1 MPMHNSK
8 VLYDKGL
15 IKNLKMLTQSQITDS
30 QIRFVGRMDNIKMFY
45 GALKSVQFHND
56 VLINWTDNGFKATV
70 QDAKYLQGSVYV
82 NKSCFTEYSLL
93 EETTIRLN
101 LVVLCDCL
109 SIFANS
115 GVDCSMKMIYKG
127 EGSPVILI
135 LEQHGN
141 DDLVTECSIKTKTYE
156 EPLDFAIDDEQGCNT
171 IILRGADFATL
182 LNEIDK
188 SAEELEIFMSPKA
201 PYFRL
206 TVLGV
211 VQSESK
217 TEVAKSSEMIITFS
231 CDNEC
236 SNKYRMSHIRGMMKS
251 VLLATKVALR
261 TDSTGLL
268 NLQLMIG
275 PNSQICID
283 FFVTP
288 LVDDFAGNDS
298 S

>member
-1 MPMHNSK
+1 
-8 VLYDKGL
+8 
-15 IKNLKMLTQSQITDS
+15 MLTQSQITES

-45 GALKSVQFHND
+45 NSLKSVHIHND
-56 VLINWTDNGFKATV
+56 VLVNWSDNGFKAIV

-82 NKSCFTEYSLL
+82 NKTCFSEYALL
-93 EETTIRLN
+93 EDTTIRIN
-101 LVVLCDCL
+101 LAVLCDCL

-127 EGSPVILI
+127 DGSPLILI
-135 LEQHGN
+135 LEQHGT

-156 EPLDFAIDDEQGCNT
+156 EPLDFNIDDELGVNT
-171 IILRGADFATL
+171 IILRGSDFATL
-182 LNEIDK
+182 LNEINK
-188 SAEELEIFMSPKA
+188 SAEELEIFMSPKT

-217 TEVAKSSEMIITFS
+217 TEVAKTSEMIITFS

-236 SNKYRMSHIRGMMKS
+236 SNKYRMSHIRAMMKS
-251 VLLATKVALR
+251 LSLATKVAIR

-275 PNSQICID
+275 PGSQICIE
-283 FFVTP
+283 FFVTS
-288 LVDDFAGNDS
+288 LVDDFAANDS
-298 S
+298 N

>member
-1 MPMHNSK
+1 M
-8 VLYDKGL
+8 
-15 IKNLKMLTQSQITDS
+15 KMLTQSQITDS

-45 GALKSVQFHND
+45 SALKSVHFHTD
-56 VLINWTDNGFKATV
+56 VLIVWSDIGFKAIV
-70 QDAKYLQGSVYV
+70 QDAKYLQGLVYV
-82 NKSCFTEYSLL
+82 NKTCFSEYCLL
-93 EETTIRLN
+93 NDAELTIRIN
-101 LVVLCDCL
+101 LAVLCDCL

-127 EGSPVILI
+127 DGSPLILI
-135 LEQHGN
+135 LEQHGS

-156 EPLDFAIDDEQGCNT
+156 EPLGFTINDEQGFNT

-182 LNEIDK
+182 LNEINK
-188 SAEELEIFMSPKA
+188 SAEELEIFLSPKA

-217 TEVAKSSEMIITFS
+217 MEVAKTSEMIITFS
-231 CDNEC
+231 CENEC

-251 VLLATKVALR
+251 LSLASKVAIR

-275 PNSQICID
+275 TSNILIE
-283 FFVTP
+283 FYVTP
-288 LVDDFAGNDS
+288 LVDDFE
-298 S
+298 

>member
-1 MPMHNSK
+1 MHNSK
-8 VLYDKGL
+8 ILYDKGL
-15 IKNLKMLTQSQITDS
+15 IKNLKMLTQSQITES

-45 GALKSVQFHND
+45 NALKSVHFHND
-56 VLINWTDNGFKATV
+56 VLVVWSDIGFKAIV

-82 NKSCFTEYSLL
+82 NKSCFSEYCLL
-93 EETTIRLN
+93 EDTKIRIN
-101 LVVLCDCL
+101 LAVLCDCL

-127 EGSPVILI
+127 EGSPLILI
-135 LEQHGN
+135 LEQHGS
-141 DDLVTECSIKTKTYE
+141 DDLVTECSIKTKTFE
-156 EPLDFAIDDEQGCNT
+156 DPLDFNLDEEQGFNT
-171 IILRGADFATL
+171 IILRGTDFATL
-182 LNEIDK
+182 LNEINK

-217 TEVAKSSEMIITFS
+217 MEVAKTSEMIITFS

-236 SNKYRMSHIRGMMKS
+236 SNKYRMGHIRGMMKS
-251 VLLATKVALR
+251 LLLATKVAMR
-261 TDSTGLL
+261 TDARGLL

-275 PNSQICID
+275 SSSQILIE

-288 LVDDFAGNDS
+288 LVDDFVNNDTD
-298 S
+298 

>member
-1 MPMHNSK
+1 MHNSK

-15 IKNLKMLTQSQITDS
+15 IKNLKMLTQSQITES

-45 GALKSVQFHND
+45 SALKSVHFHND
-56 VLINWTDNGFKATV
+56 VLFDWSDIGLKAIV
-70 QDAKYLQGSVYV
+70 QDAKYLQGAVYV
-82 NKSCFTEYSLL
+82 NKSCFVEYSLH
-93 EETTIRLN
+93 EDTKIRIN
-101 LVVLCDCL
+101 LAVLCDCL

-127 EGSPVILI
+127 DGSPLIII
-135 LEQHGN
+135 LEQHGS

-156 EPLDFAIDDEQGCNT
+156 DPLDFTIDVDQGFNT
-171 IILRGADFATL
+171 IILRGTDFATL
-182 LNEIDK
+182 LNEINK

-217 TEVAKSSEMIITFS
+217 TEVAKTSEMIITFS
-231 CDNEC
+231 CENEC
-236 SNKYRMSHIRGMMKS
+236 STKYRMSHIRAMLKS
-251 VLLATKVALR
+251 MSLASKVAMR
-261 TDSTGLL
+261 TDSQGLL

-275 PNSQICID
+275 PSSQILVEFYI
-283 FFVTP
+283 TP
-288 LVDDFAGNDS
+288 LVEDFVLNDAD
-298 S
+298 